1 MKSILLIT
9 SQASIRDDFTRM
21 LCPYYRMCCA
31 DSEEE
36 GLQVLKEKPGDI
48 VAVLIEL
55 ALARKSGFAFAER
68 LREIATFSPIPMIAI
83 SAALPVPS
91 SPRKT
96 PASWRSAC
104 RPVRPRVRGRA
115 AGGQGFAV
123 HRHFPVPGARK
134 AL

>member
-48 VAVLIEL
+48 VGAQ
-55 ALARKSGFAFAER
+55 ER
-68 LREIATFSPIPMIAI
+68 VCVRRT
-83 SAALPVPS
+83 AA
-91 SPRKT
+91 
-96 PASWRSAC
+96 
-104 RPVRPRVRGRA
+104 
-115 AGGQGFAV
+115 
-123 HRHFPVPGARK
+123 
-134 AL
+134 